1 MAAILSKKARLGQ
14 KATLE
19 VGKERT
25 KSTRVPDDVIA
36 PCIINNRNRLSVK

>member
-1 MAAILSKKARLGQ
+1 MSKKSRLGP

-19 VGKERT
+19 VGRERM

-36 PCIINNRNRLSVK
+36 PCIINNHNRVSVK